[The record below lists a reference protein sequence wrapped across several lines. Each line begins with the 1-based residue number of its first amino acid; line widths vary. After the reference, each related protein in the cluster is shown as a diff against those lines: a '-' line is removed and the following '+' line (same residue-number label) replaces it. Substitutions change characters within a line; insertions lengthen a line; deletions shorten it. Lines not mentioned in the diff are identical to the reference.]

1 MTKSNTYKKIKI
13 TQQVSSVESH
23 YPWNQGYLPYLQ
35 KKKKVKKRYAFIKK
49 HYETVVKI
57 P

>member
-1 MTKSNTYKKIKI
+1 MTKSNTYKKIKT

-35 KKKKVKKRYAFIKK
+35 KKKSKEALRFYKKALRNCG
-49 HYETVVKI
+49 
-57 P
+57 